1 MGEIPDA
8 PHRLLEL
15 LNPFGVLG
23 FGVYPQLGRR
33 TCLLLEEDGGFEG
46 HRVDA
51 GKILR
56 KRLVFDEKV
65 GVSEILSKLRK
76 PLRVP

>member
-1 MGEIPDA
+1 
-8 PHRLLEL
+8 
-15 LNPFGVLG
+15 
-23 FGVYPQLGRR
+23 
-33 TCLLLEEDGGFEG
+33 LLEEDGGFEG

-51 GKILR
+51 GKIMR

-76 PLRVP
+76 PLRVPSYICVPLFLVRNCFSNPHHAAF